1 MENPDSLPKR
11 KAIASDS
18 KGAIKRG
25 VATEIQ
31 EVFTCRMAPSYRAQ
45 VDAAARDRNLTRSQ
59 LVKKAI
65 WAFIEADLKE

>member
-1 MENPDSLPKR
+1 MENSLPKR

-18 KGAIKRG
+18 KGAVKRG

-31 EVFTCRMAPSYRAQ
+31 EVFTCRMAPSYISQ
-45 VDAAARDRNLTRSQ
+45 MDAAAKDRNLTRSQ

-65 WAFIEADLKE
+65 WAFIEGDLKE